1 MTATRIASCRLY
13 GFIDTAYLAGRQPGA
28 VTQEL
33 IAGGV
38 DVIQVRAKEM
48 SHAQRVEL
56 ARAVVKAAH
65 DVPVIVNDDV
75 AAARETG
82 AAGVHLGQED
92 YAAVTRDQLTGLS
105 IIGISTHTLA
115 QARQAARDGAD
126 YIGIG
131 PVFATGTKPG
141 VPPVGVELVRQ
152 YANEIKIPFFAIGGI
167 TMQTLD
173 AVLATGATRVA
184 VVSAILNVQ
193 DVAAAAKAFKE
204 KLTA

>member
-48 SHAQRVEL
+48 SHAQRVAL
-56 ARAVVKAAH
+56 ARAVVTAAQ

-115 QARQAARDGAD
+115 QARQAERDGAD

>member
-48 SHAQRVEL
+48 SHVQRVEL
-56 ARAVVKAAH
+56 ARAVVTAAH

-126 YIGIG
+126 YIGVG

-152 YANEIKIPFFAIGGI
+152 YANEIRIPFFAIGGI

-184 VVSAILNVQ
+184 VVSAILNVP

>member
-126 YIGIG
+126 YIGVG

>member
-115 QARQAARDGAD
+115 QARQAERDGAD